1 MSNFESHYSSSA
13 VALPLNPIAVGENL
27 SQMKRAKQSKA
38 HTQAM
43 SQSVVTNMSANI
55 NNYSANQIQAL
66 SSQYTDHS
74 SSGKNI
80 SIITIVISFMI
91 ELFGIIVLIY
101 IFSSSICINI
111 FIQLYKLLIISLHYL
126 LSTYF
131 LLIFHFKK
139 IIFFSTFMNRI
150 DWRWRWSRIR
160 EWWWWK

>member
-74 SSGKNI
+74 SSGENI
-80 SIITIVISFMI
+80 SIITIIISFMM
-91 ELFGIIVLIY
+91 ELRGFFLIY

-111 FIQLYKLLIISLHYL
+111 FIQPYKLLTVSLHYL
-126 LSTYF
+126 LSTHF
-131 LLIFHFKK
+131 LLIFHFKM
-139 IIFFSTFMNRI
+139 IIYNFFDVYMLYC
-150 DWRWRWSRIR
+150 
-160 EWWWWK
+160 